1 MQMIQIDYFK
11 LLVLGRLFMDKIK
24 ESDLKIY
31 INKDKIYY
39 EYEGVNKLLNAY
51 NELRKKVKNG

>member
-1 MQMIQIDYFK
+1 
-11 LLVLGRLFMDKIK
+11 MDKIK

-51 NELRKKVKNG
+51 NELIKKVKNG